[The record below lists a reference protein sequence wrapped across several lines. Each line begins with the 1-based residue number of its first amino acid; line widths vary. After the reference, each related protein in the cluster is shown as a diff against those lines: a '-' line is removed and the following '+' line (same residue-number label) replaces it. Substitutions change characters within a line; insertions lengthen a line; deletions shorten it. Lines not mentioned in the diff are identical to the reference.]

1 MRRQSEQIQHM
12 TDREVL
18 FHLYLTQGLLLA
30 VAGVASLFLFD
41 WAEWRRLWRLDL
53 SDVLLYGV
61 GAAALV
67 LAADFLA
74 MRYLPE
80 DWHDDGGV
88 NEKIFRGRSILH
100 LFFLCGLIAVTEEWL
115 FRGIVQTH
123 WGLWAASAIFAV
135 LHVRYLEKWFLFLMV
150 IVLSLFLG
158 VLYERTGS
166 LWVTVTA
173 HFLIDFVLALHIRL
187 GGETEEEGK

>member
-1 MRRQSEQIQHM
+1 MRRQSEQIRQM

-30 VAGVASLFLFD
+30 VAGGLSPFLFD
-41 WAEWRRLWRLDL
+41 WAGWRRLWQFHLT
-53 SDVLLYGV
+53 DVLLYGV

-67 LAADFLA
+67 LAVDFLA
-74 MRYLPE
+74 MRYLPR

-88 NEKIFRGRSILH
+88 NEKIFRSRSIPH

-123 WGLWAASAIFAV
+123 WGLWAASVIFAA
-135 LHVRYLEKWFLFLMV
+135 LHIRYLEKWFLFFMV
-150 IVLSLFLG
+150 MVLSLFLG
-158 VLYERTGS
+158 VLYEQTNS

-187 GGETEEEGK
+187 NRKTEEERE